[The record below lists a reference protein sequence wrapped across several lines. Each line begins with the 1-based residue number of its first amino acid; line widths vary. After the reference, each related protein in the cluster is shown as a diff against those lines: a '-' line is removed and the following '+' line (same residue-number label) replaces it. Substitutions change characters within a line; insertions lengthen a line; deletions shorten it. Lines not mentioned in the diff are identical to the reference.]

1 MFKAAPERGRLF
13 CYGALRGSMSQQAE
27 VNGQMQDMCES
38 CGAVVG
44 HGCPDSEPCNCG
56 EEEPEY
62 KGMNGVCCK

>member
-1 MFKAAPERGRLF
+1 
-13 CYGALRGSMSQQAE
+13 MSQQAE